1 MIKMKQWNLTKT
13 IPKNKIKAME
23 EKQNNA
29 NTAETNAKVKDWIK
43 SNKTKISTVIS
54 AVLGFLAG
62 DFGILDAIKTIL
74 FGI

>member
-1 MIKMKQWNLTKT
+1 
-13 IPKNKIKAME
+13 ME
-23 EKQNNA
+23 EKQDNA

-43 SNKTKISTVIS
+43 SNKTKISTIIS